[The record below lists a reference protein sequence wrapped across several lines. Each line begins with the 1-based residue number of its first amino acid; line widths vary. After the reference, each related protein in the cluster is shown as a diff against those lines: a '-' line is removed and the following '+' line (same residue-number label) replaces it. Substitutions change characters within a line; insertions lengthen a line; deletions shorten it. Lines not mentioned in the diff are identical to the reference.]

1 MSIIS
6 SHVDPTSFE
15 LRRILPA
22 SRDRVFAAWIKK
34 EQLEQWMCKDSPSH
48 QAEYVELNVRE
59 GGRYVIEIKMP
70 EGYVY
75 RGSGIFQEVR
85 APEKLVFTWFW
96 ERVPAKENDPPL
108 QQRESL
114 VTVQLFERGSSTEI
128 VLTHELLANETARRD
143 SVRGWEGCLAVLKTV
158 LESQP

>member
-70 EGYVY
+70 EGL
-75 RGSGIFQEVR
+75 
-85 APEKLVFTWFW
+85 P
-96 ERVPAKENDPPL
+96 VPRLRYFP
-108 QQRESL
+108 
-114 VTVQLFERGSSTEI
+114 G
-128 VLTHELLANETARRD
+128 
-143 SVRGWEGCLAVLKTV
+143 G
-158 LESQP
+158 